1 MKQNEIKV
9 ESINIGLAGPNRIR
23 KWAERIL
30 PNGKKVGQLTNSQT
44 VNYKTLKPEIGGL
57 FCERIFGPIKD
68 FECSCGT
75 KKMNSQHK
83 FCANCDVELTA
94 SRVRRYR
101 LGYIKLASPVTHIWY
116 LKGRPSFLSLLLN
129 ITRKKKKLDRIVY
142 CIYTM
147 GIPMLKF
154 FKSET
159 EKPSDKNICFPSALQ
174 SKGQQLVNLPTNIQ
188 SNSLLNVNLVL
199 KTQFNENNNVLY
211 LKKSLLKNY
220 FINTFKKNSFLD
232 KKIFRS
238 QLTTVLNNSYYS
250 NFNFITLKS
259 LFHTKST
266 VFPFIRFLE
275 KKIALQYKSILI
287 QPTIK
292 ASLPIASVLNEENK
306 EFKFKLNTSNKNS
319 KTLSSNSKLHLS
331 FSYIAS
337 PNKKNKTL
345 FLNTKI
351 NIEKNLSTQ
360 KKIISKYNDRI
371 VFGSSNIN
379 NEVLNNAKKNESSK
393 QSLEKPTNIPLANIS
408 TELKYKQGKGNN
420 SNFSTGTINNHLKKI
435 PCL

>member
-159 EKPSDKNICFPSALQ
+159 EKPSEKSICFQ
-174 SKGQQLVNLPTNIQ
+174 QQLVNLPKNIQ
-188 SNSLLNVNLVL
+188 SNSLLNLNLVS
-199 KTQFNENNNVLY
+199 KNQFDENNNVPY
-211 LKKSLLKNY
+211 LKKYLLKNY
-220 FINTFKKNSFLD
+220 FISTFQKNSFLN

-250 NFNFITLKS
+250 NFNFVTFKS
-259 LFHTKST
+259 LSHPKCT

-275 KKIALQYKSILI
+275 KKIVLQYKSILI
-287 QPTIK
+287 QPEIQ
-292 ASLPIASVLNEENK
+292 ASLPIASVLNEETK
-306 EFKFKLNTSNKNS
+306 EFKFNTSNKNL
-319 KTLSSNSKLHLS
+319 KTLSNNSKFHLN

-337 PNKKNKTL
+337 PYRKNKTL

-351 NIEKNLSTQ
+351 NVEKNLLNK

-371 VFGSSNIN
+371 IFGISNFN
-379 NEVLNNAKKNESSK
+379 NEVLNNLKKNESSK
-393 QSLEKPTNIPLANIS
+393 QTVEKSTSISLAL
-408 TELKYKQGKGNN
+408 Q
-420 SNFSTGTINNHLKKI
+420 
-435 PCL
+435 